1 MKKIFLMSLMA
12 LVSMTMMSCM
22 SVNLGDGGKDTT
34 PTQVATINETTAM
47 QPFDEVDITGAF
59 KVIYEQKD
67 NYSVRV
73 EASEQAFKEMTVY
86 VKDRELRIRKS
97 VAKPTAQLGNVKIY
111 VSSPDIKMVDIT
123 GSGLFAASDAITL
136 SNELNVDV
144 TGSGKALLASVTC
157 PKTVFDVTGSG
168 NIEVGSLKADEAHAD
183 VTGSGKINLGTLNC
197 KNLNV
202 DITGSGDMNCDNIN
216 ADTADIDISGSG
228 DVNLKGTIKT
238 VTKDITGSGKLH
250 FNEE

>member
-1 MKKIFLMSLMA
+1 MKQVMKLA
-12 LVSMTMMSCM
+12 LVAIVGMTMMSCM
-22 SVNLGDGGKDTT
+22 SVNIGNGDVDKT
-34 PTQVATINETTAM
+34 PTQIQQINETTAI

-59 KVIYEQKD
+59 KVIYEQKE

-144 TGSGKALLASVTC
+144 TGSGKALLTSVTC

-168 NIEVGSLKADEAHAD
+168 NIEVGNLKVDEAHAD

-216 ADTADIDISGSG
+216 ADAADVDISGSG
-228 DVNLKGTIKT
+228 DVTLKGTIKT